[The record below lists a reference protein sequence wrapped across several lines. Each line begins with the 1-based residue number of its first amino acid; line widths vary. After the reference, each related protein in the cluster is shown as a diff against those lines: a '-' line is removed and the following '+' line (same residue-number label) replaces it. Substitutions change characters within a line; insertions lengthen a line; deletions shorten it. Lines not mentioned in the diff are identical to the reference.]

1 MSKLKK
7 EIYPFTEVGAMLF
20 EKYPGH
26 YLNIKSAIATVNTHA
41 RELGIGD
48 INGKKSYRK
57 MTAKD
62 AERVLASVATSL
74 SPRDAA
80 TPIERAIR
88 DANGAIKKT
97 TTQDIINKAKITAR
111 DMKKYVEMK
120 YGEKKTKE
128 PEPTPTETVVDKMT
142 ETKRSEVDDFE
153 LIRKKFY
160 TDFKYFTKYAETPEE
175 RLAILNALA
184 NLYGLGKSIRF
195 MDALRAI
202 NKEGQT

>member
-88 DANGAIKKT
+88 AAE
-97 TTQDIINKAKITAR
+97 APEPAP
-111 DMKKYVEMK
+111 
-120 YGEKKTKE
+120 KE
-128 PEPTPTETVVDKMT
+128 PEPTPTEKVVDKMT

>member
-1 MSKLKK
+1 MSKIKK

-26 YLNIKSAIATVNTHA
+26 YLNLKSAIATVNTHA

-48 INGKKSYRK
+48 INGKKSYRN

-88 DANGAIKKT
+88 AAE
-97 TTQDIINKAKITAR
+97 APEPAP
-111 DMKKYVEMK
+111 
-120 YGEKKTKE
+120 KE
-128 PEPTPTETVVDKMT
+128 PEPTPTETVIDTMT
-142 ETKRSEVDDFE
+142 APKSITITTDENGKGKIE
-153 LIRKKFY
+153 LTENMTGLVIGPDGGVRPICDEFASHRKQFY
-160 TDFKYFTKYAETPEE
+160 TDARYFLKDAQTPEE
-175 RLAILNALA
+175 RVAIWDALA
-184 NLYGLGKSIRF
+184 SLYGL
-195 MDALRAI
+195 RAI
-202 NKEGQT
+202 KKERQT